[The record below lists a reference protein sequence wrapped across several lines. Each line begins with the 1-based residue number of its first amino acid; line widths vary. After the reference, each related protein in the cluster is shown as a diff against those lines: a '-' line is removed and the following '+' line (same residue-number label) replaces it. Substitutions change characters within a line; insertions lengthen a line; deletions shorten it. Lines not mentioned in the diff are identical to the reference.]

1 METIIALPR
10 IANVFA
16 LCVCLTLAAC
26 GTLTATR
33 PSADVAR
40 VDPHPA
46 PINNF
51 QIVDVNGLYR
61 GGQPAEERDWV
72 YLKNIGIRT
81 VIKLNK
87 YSSQTEERDEL
98 SSAKEHGIKVI
109 EIPIQPEDWPH
120 NWNLWAAPTNE
131 QVNEAVR
138 ALEHRENWPVYIH
151 CSHGKDRTGLIVA
164 IYRVRNN
171 NYCKDTAYNE
181 MNWYGANP
189 FLFGPKH
196 VLYGEDIKEN
206 SSCIKENNQ

>member
-10 IANVFA
+10 IANIFA

-26 GTLTATR
+26 ATQTR

-61 GGQPAEERDWV
+61 GGQPTEERDWV

-87 YSSQTEERDEL
+87 YSSLKEERDEL
-98 SSAKEHGIKVI
+98 SSAKEHGINVI
-109 EIPIQPEDWPH
+109 EIPMQPEDWPH

-131 QVNEAVR
+131 QVNKAVR
-138 ALEHRENWPVYIH
+138 ALEHKENWPVYIH

-171 NYCKDTAYNE
+171 NYCKNTAYNE
-181 MNWYGANP
+181 MNFYGANV
-189 FLFGPKH
+189 FLFGPRH

-206 SSCIKENNQ
+206 AGCIKENNQ